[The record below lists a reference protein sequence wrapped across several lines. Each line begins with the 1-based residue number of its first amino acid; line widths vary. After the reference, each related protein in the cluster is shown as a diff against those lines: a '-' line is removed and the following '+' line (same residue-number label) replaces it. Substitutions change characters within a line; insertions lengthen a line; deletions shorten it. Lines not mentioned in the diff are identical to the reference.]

1 MTEPAR
7 RRQPLARYAV
17 PATCGG
23 LAVGLLVAATL
34 LHAADPTSVLGMP
47 GFDDPTWWWAAAV
60 VVAQAVALGVR
71 PRTTPGVLLAVGA
84 AVPALAVLGEGIG
97 IGLVAVLVA
106 AFETAVEGPSPRR
119 WPALAAAGVL
129 VAAGVATSELRIGS
143 VAAAAVVGGL
153 VQALGTVGL
162 PVLAAAV
169 VGSRREA
176 RTARADTLAARTR
189 EHDALVQVAVERE
202 RTAMARELHDIAAHH
217 LSGIAVM
224 TGAIGR
230 QIDVDPAGAKI
241 AVAQVRE
248 QSTAMLRDLR
258 NLVVLLRDTDA
269 PGDADGAV
277 RMETL
282 AGVAELVDR
291 ARESG
296 LDVTLER
303 SGPVDELAATGS
315 LGPLAQL
322 VVYRTVQE
330 GLANA
335 SRHAPG
341 ARCEVLLDAGDGS
354 ALVVTVRNGPPPDG
368 TDLPPH
374 EPGYG
379 LVGMRERA
387 EVTGATLRHGPRVD
401 GGWQL
406 RLTVPAAER
415 TPTERTPTERTPT
428 EGGTTP

>member
-1 MTEPAR
+1 
-7 RRQPLARYAV
+7 
-17 PATCGG
+17 
-23 LAVGLLVAATL
+23 
-34 LHAADPTSVLGMP
+34 
-47 GFDDPTWWWAAAV
+47 
-60 VVAQAVALGVR
+60 
-71 PRTTPGVLLAVGA
+71 
-84 AVPALAVLGEGIG
+84 
-97 IGLVAVLVA
+97 
-106 AFETAVEGPSPRR
+106 
-119 WPALAAAGVL
+119 
-129 VAAGVATSELRIGS
+129 
-143 VAAAAVVGGL
+143 

-269 PGDADGAV
+269 PGDTGGAV

-291 ARESG
+291 TRESG

-354 ALVVTVRNGPPPDG
+354 ALVVTVRNGPSPHR

-415 TPTERTPTERTPT
+415 TPTGRTPT